1 MTQIDRERL
10 FSSDPLHLIVIIEF
24 AHCEAEASSWS
35 KSSKSGQEKEEA
47 GENQLLKEKLKK
59 DEETNGE
66 GLEGEEVR
74 NLYKSQFH
82 PIEYMRQ
89 YCTKIAPEEGFFL
102 TKLHQFFQEKQQ
114 DKQNGKL
121 KTLNN
126 IDARPRIVHEVGS
139 GPLISGVHIENQNFL
154 SLPLPTFC

>member
-1 MTQIDRERL
+1 MELTQIDRERL
-10 FSSDPLHLIVIIEF
+10 LSRDPLDLIVIIEF

-59 DEETNGE
+59 EE
-66 GLEGEEVR
+66 R

-102 TKLHQFFQEKQQ
+102 TNLHQFFQEKQQ

-126 IDARPRIVHEVGS
+126 INARPRIALEVGS

>member
-1 MTQIDRERL
+1 M
-10 FSSDPLHLIVIIEF
+10 EF
-24 AHCEAEASSWS
+24 AHCESEASTWS
-35 KSSKSGQEKEEA
+35 KSSKSEQEKEEV
-47 GENQLLKEKLKK
+47 GENQLIKDKLKQ
-59 DEETNGE
+59 DEETNRE
-66 GLEGEEVR
+66 GFEGEEVR

-89 YCTKIAPEEGFFL
+89 YYTKIDPEEGFFL

-126 IDARPRIVHEVGS
+126 IDARPRIVHEVGC

>member
-1 MTQIDRERL
+1 MEL
-10 FSSDPLHLIVIIEF
+10 
-24 AHCEAEASSWS
+24 AHCESEASSWS
-35 KSSKSGQEKEEA
+35 KSEQEKEEV
-47 GENQLLKEKLKK
+47 GENQLIIEKLKQ
-59 DEETNGE
+59 DEETNRE
-66 GLEGEEVR
+66 GFEGEEVR
-74 NLYKSQFH
+74 NLYKCQFH
-82 PIEYMRQ
+82 PVEYMRQ
-89 YCTKIAPEEGFFL
+89 YYTKIDPEEGFFL

-126 IDARPRIVHEVGS
+126 INARPRIVLEVGS

>member
-1 MTQIDRERL
+1 M
-10 FSSDPLHLIVIIEF
+10 EF

-35 KSSKSGQEKEEA
+35 KTSKSEQEKGEV
-47 GENQLLKEKLKK
+47 GENQLIKEKLKK
-59 DEETNGE
+59 DEETNRE
-66 GLEGEEVR
+66 GFEGEEVR

-82 PIEYMRQ
+82 PVEYMRQ
-89 YCTKIAPEEGFFL
+89 YYTKIDPEEGFFL

-126 IDARPRIVHEVGS
+126 INARPRIVLEVGS
-139 GPLISGVHIENQNFL
+139 GPLISGVHIENRNFL

>member
-1 MTQIDRERL
+1 M
-10 FSSDPLHLIVIIEF
+10 EF
-24 AHCEAEASSWS
+24 AHCESEASSWS
-35 KSSKSGQEKEEA
+35 SKSEQEKEEV
-47 GENQLLKEKLKK
+47 GENQLIIEKLEK

-66 GLEGEEVR
+66 GFEGEEVR
-74 NLYKSQFH
+74 NLYKCQFH
-82 PIEYMRQ
+82 PVEYMRQ

-126 IDARPRIVHEVGS
+126 INARPRIVLEVGS

>member
-1 MTQIDRERL
+1 M
-10 FSSDPLHLIVIIEF
+10 
-24 AHCEAEASSWS
+24 
-35 KSSKSGQEKEEA
+35 
-47 GENQLLKEKLKK
+47 LKEKLKK
-59 DEETNGE
+59 
-66 GLEGEEVR
+66 EVR

-82 PIEYMRQ
+82 PVEYMRQ
-89 YCTKIAPEEGFFL
+89 YYTKIDPEEGFFL

-121 KTLNN
+121 KTLNK

>member
-1 MTQIDRERL
+1 M
-10 FSSDPLHLIVIIEF
+10 EF

-35 KSSKSGQEKEEA
+35 KTSKSEQEKGEV
-47 GENQLLKEKLKK
+47 GENQLIKEKLKK
-59 DEETNGE
+59 DEETKGE
-66 GLEGEEVR
+66 GFEREEVR

-82 PIEYMRQ
+82 PVEYMRQ
-89 YCTKIAPEEGFFL
+89 YYTKIDPEEGFFL

-154 SLPLPTFC
+154 LTNMGSLIISPGE